1 MLQPREI
8 KEDGVRFCA
17 RVQRL
22 RVACEGGT
30 SITRYIGQR
39 KRRRSRR
46 RKGVVG
52 IAQGGREAG
61 VRARVVERQIVRHL
75 THLIPYLT
83 PSPVTTLIH
92 PFLCYQLSSNV
103 SPYTLTSLS
112 FSFSSPPGPPGPPL
126 HRPPLPPLP
135 PPPPVR
141 PSSRRPPPCRRLE
154 SFRLPTPYKRS
165 CCPFITTTP
174 ATTTTER
181 PTPLACFHPRA
192 SFQSSFSTVRLS
204 LSLSSFLLHA
214 ILSCFL
220 PFVPIYPSCTFPPSS
235 FPPDTF
241 DADRPRL
248 FLVSSFCSQCAAAQ
262 SLLTL

>member
-112 FSFSSPPGPPGPPL
+112 
-126 HRPPLPPLP
+126 
-135 PPPPVR
+135 
-141 PSSRRPPPCRRLE
+141 
-154 SFRLPTPYKRS
+154 
-165 CCPFITTTP
+165 
-174 ATTTTER
+174 
-181 PTPLACFHPRA
+181 
-192 SFQSSFSTVRLS
+192 LS
-204 LSLSSFLLHA
+204 LSLHPLGRLVRHFIVLLFLLFLHPLPYALPLDGPRRAAASKALDYLPLISARVAHLLPRLPRLPRPKDQPPSPASTPALPFSRRFPPFVSLSLSLFVPSCYPFLFPSFRAYLSFL
-214 ILSCFL
+214 
-220 PFVPIYPSCTFPPSS
+220 YFP
-235 FPPDTF
+235 
-241 DADRPRL
+241 
-248 FLVSSFCSQCAAAQ
+248 
-262 SLLTL
+262 SLLLSSRHL

>member
-39 KRRRSRR
+39 RRRRSRR

-112 FSFSSPPGPPGPPL
+112 
-126 HRPPLPPLP
+126 
-135 PPPPVR
+135 
-141 PSSRRPPPCRRLE
+141 
-154 SFRLPTPYKRS
+154 
-165 CCPFITTTP
+165 
-174 ATTTTER
+174 
-181 PTPLACFHPRA
+181 
-192 SFQSSFSTVRLS
+192 LS
-204 LSLSSFLLHA
+204 LSLRPPGRLVRHFIVLLFLLFLHPLPYALPLDGPRRAAASKALDYLPLISARVAHLLPRLPRLPRPKDQPPSPASTPALPFSRRFPPFVSLSLFVPSCYPFLFPSFRAYLSFL
-214 ILSCFL
+214 
-220 PFVPIYPSCTFPPSS
+220 YFP
-235 FPPDTF
+235 
-241 DADRPRL
+241 
-248 FLVSSFCSQCAAAQ
+248 
-262 SLLTL
+262 SLLLSSRHL